1 MVVRMVKKLVERFE
15 IVEIGCFGERFIDD
29 QIFDFVVRNECVI
42 VCINDKGFKKRFCEK
57 GVLVVYFCLKKIL
70 EFEGMFE

>member
-1 MVVRMVKKLVERFE
+1 M
-15 IVEIGCFGERFIDD
+15 
-29 QIFDFVVRNECVI
+29 VRNECVI